1 MPEAN
6 LLPAFPVQRMEK
18 AVFLLTDVQVSVTI
32 AYWRKAL
39 KGRDLFMQK
48 ERSRMLG
55 EMPMKKLVPTVSLPI
70 MASMLIQALYN
81 IVDGY
86 FVAQYSPTA
95 LSAVNLAYPLQMLM
109 VALSV
114 GMGTGINSVI
124 SRRLG
129 ERNGPE
135 ARRAAMNG
143 LFVEGC
149 SWLLFVV
156 IGLFVSRPFMA
167 AFTDDAV
174 LIDQGT
180 TYLTIVCTCSFG
192 LFGSITM
199 ERMLQ
204 ATGNTRASMFTQ
216 MTGAVVNIALDPLFI
231 FAFDMGIAGA
241 AIATVIGQI
250 SSMALGLYLNQRLNV
265 ELRLTRE
272 PFRPDRGIICTI
284 FAVGFPATVAQAISS
299 VLNVAM
305 NALLMDISEAAM
317 NVLGVYFKLQSFI
330 FMPVFGLTNGM
341 VPIVGYNYGAR
352 SRKRVFECVKVSLIW
367 ALTIM
372 FAGMVLFLTVPEFL
386 MGLFDK
392 TEDGAITAIGRVA
405 LPVISS
411 HFLLAAAGI
420 TLSTVFQAVGKG
432 TYSLIMSLCRQL
444 VVLLPAAW
452 LLSKISLNAIWWSFL
467 IAEAVSLTIC
477 LILFVRCDR
486 QLLRPLEEKTKA

>member
-1 MPEAN
+1 
-6 LLPAFPVQRMEK
+6 
-18 AVFLLTDVQVSVTI
+18 
-32 AYWRKAL
+32 
-39 KGRDLFMQK
+39 MQNQ

-55 EMPMKKLVPTVSLPI
+55 EMPMHRLVPTVSVPI
-70 MASMLIQALYN
+70 MISMLVQALYN
-81 IVDGY
+81 IVDSY
-86 FVAQYSPTA
+86 FVAQYAETA

-114 GMGTGINSVI
+114 GMGTGLNSVI

-129 ERNGPE
+129 ERNTKE
-135 ARRAAMNG
+135 ARRSAMNG
-143 LFVEGC
+143 LFLEGC

-156 IGLFVSRPFMA
+156 IGLFVSRPFIA
-167 AFTDDAV
+167 SFTDDAA
-174 LIDQGT
+174 LIQQGT

-192 LFGSITM
+192 LFGAITM
-199 ERMLQ
+199 ERLLQ
-204 ATGNTRASMFTQ
+204 ASGNTKASMLTQ
-216 MTGAVVNIALDPLFI
+216 LTGAVVNIALDPVFI
-231 FAFDMGIAGA
+231 FVLDMGVAGA
-241 AIATVIGQI
+241 AVATVIGQI
-250 SSMALGLYLNQRLNV
+250 ASMLLGFFLNQTRNA
-265 ELRLTRE
+265 ELKLAWDH
-272 PFRPDRGIICTI
+272 FRPDMSIIRSI
-284 FAVGFPATVAQAISS
+284 FVVGLPATVAQAISS

-305 NALLMDISEAAM
+305 NALLMGFSAAAM

-352 SRKRVFECVKVSLIW
+352 SRKRVYECVKVSLVW
-367 ALTIM
+367 AMTIM
-372 FAGMVLFLTVPEFL
+372 FLGMVLFLTVPEFL

-392 TEDGAITAIGRVA
+392 TADGEIVRIGSVA
-405 LPVISS
+405 LRIISS

-432 TYSLIMSLCRQL
+432 GYSLIMSLCRQL

-452 LLSKISLNAIWWSFL
+452 LLSKISLNAVWWSFL

-486 QLLRPLEEKTKA
+486 RLLRPLDTPENQ

>member
-1 MPEAN
+1 
-6 LLPAFPVQRMEK
+6 
-18 AVFLLTDVQVSVTI
+18 
-32 AYWRKAL
+32 
-39 KGRDLFMQK
+39 MQK

-55 EMPMKKLVPTVSLPI
+55 EMPMHRLVPTVAVPI
-70 MASMLIQALYN
+70 MISMLVQALYN
-81 IVDGY
+81 IVDSY
-86 FVAQYSPTA
+86 FVAQYSAVA

-109 VALSV
+109 IALST
-114 GMGTGINSVI
+114 GMGTGLNSVI

-149 SWLLFVV
+149 SWLLFVLV
-156 IGLFVSRPFMA
+156 GLFVSRPFIA
-167 AFTDDAV
+167 SFTDDQE
-174 LIDQGT
+174 LIAQGAS
-180 TYLTIVCTCSFG
+180 YLSIVCIWSFG
-192 LFGSITM
+192 LFGAITM

-204 ATGNTRASMFTQ
+204 ASGNTKASMLTQ
-216 MTGAVVNIALDPLFI
+216 LTGALVNIALDPVFI
-231 FAFDMGIAGA
+231 FVLDIGVAGA

-250 SSMALGLYLNQRLNV
+250 ASFALGFFLNQTRNA
-265 ELRLTRE
+265 ELRLAWDH
-272 PFRPDRGIICTI
+272 FRPDMKIIRSI
-284 FAVGFPATVAQAISS
+284 FVVGFPATVAQAISS

-305 NALLMDISEAAM
+305 NALLMGISEAAM

-352 SRKRVFECVKVSLIW
+352 SRKRVYECVKVSLCW
-367 ALTIM
+367 AMTIM
-372 FAGMVLFLTVPEFL
+372 FLGMVLFLAAPEFL

-392 TEDGAITAIGRVA
+392 TEDGAIVAIGSVA
-405 LPVISS
+405 LRIISN

-432 TYSLIMSLCRQL
+432 SYSLIMSLCRQL
-444 VVLLPAAW
+444 IVLLPAAW
-452 LLSKISLNAIWWSFL
+452 LLSKISVNAIWWAFL
-467 IAEAVSLTIC
+467 IAEAASLTVC

-486 QLLRPLEEKTKA
+486 RLLRPLEETQEA

>member
-1 MPEAN
+1 
-6 LLPAFPVQRMEK
+6 
-18 AVFLLTDVQVSVTI
+18 
-32 AYWRKAL
+32 
-39 KGRDLFMQK
+39 MQK

-55 EMPMKKLVPTVSLPI
+55 EMPMWRLVPTVSVPI
-70 MASMLIQALYN
+70 MISMLVQALYN
-81 IVDGY
+81 IVDSY
-86 FVAQYSPTA
+86 FVAQYSETA

-109 VALSV
+109 IALST

-143 LFVEGC
+143 LFVEMC

-156 IGLFVSRPFMA
+156 VGLFVSRPFIA
-167 AFTDDAV
+167 SFTEDAE
-174 LIDQGT
+174 LIRQGT
-180 TYLTIVCTCSFG
+180 EYLTIVCCCSFG
-192 LFGSITM
+192 LFGAITM

-204 ATGNTRASMFTQ
+204 ASGNTRDSMITQ
-216 MTGAVVNIALDPLFI
+216 LVGALVNIALDPVFI
-231 FAFDMGIAGA
+231 FVLDLGVAGA
-241 AIATVIGQI
+241 AIATVIGQVV
-250 SSMALGLYLNQRLNV
+250 SMTLGFVLNQLRNA
-265 ELRLTRE
+265 ELRLKWE
-272 PFRPDRGIICTI
+272 HFRPDRHIIRSI
-284 FAVGFPATVAQAISS
+284 FVVGFPATVAQAISS

-305 NALLMDISEAAM
+305 NALLMSISVAAM

-352 SRKRVFECVKVSLIW
+352 SRKRVYACVKVALVW
-367 ALTIM
+367 AMTIM
-372 FAGMVLFLTVPEFL
+372 FAGMVLFLAAPEFL

-392 TEDGAITAIGRVA
+392 SADGEMVQIGSVA
-405 LPVISS
+405 LRIISS

-452 LLSKISLNAIWWSFL
+452 LLSKISLNAVWWAFL
-467 IAEAVSLTIC
+467 IAEAVSLTVC

-486 QLLRPLEEKTKA
+486 MLLRPLEEPDNA

>member
-1 MPEAN
+1 
-6 LLPAFPVQRMEK
+6 
-18 AVFLLTDVQVSVTI
+18 
-32 AYWRKAL
+32 
-39 KGRDLFMQK
+39 MQQ

-55 EMPMKKLVPTVSLPI
+55 EMPMRRLVPTVSVPI
-70 MASMLIQALYN
+70 MISMLVQALYN
-81 IVDGY
+81 IVDSY
-86 FVAQYSPTA
+86 FVAQYAPDA
-95 LSAVNLAYPLQMLM
+95 FSAVNLAYPLQMLM

-129 ERNGPE
+129 ERNATE

-143 LFVEGC
+143 LFVESC
-149 SWLLFVV
+149 SWLLFVL
-156 IGLFVSRPFMA
+156 IGLFLVRPFIGL
-167 AFTDDAV
+167 FTDDQA
-174 LIDQGT
+174 LISQGG

-192 LFGSITM
+192 LFGAITM

-204 ATGNTRASMFTQ
+204 ASGNTKDSMLTQ
-216 MTGAVVNIALDPLFI
+216 LVGALVNIVLDPVFI
-231 FAFDMGIAGA
+231 FVLNLGVAGA

-250 SSMALGLYLNQRLNV
+250 SSLALGFVLNQTRNP
-265 ELRLTRE
+265 ELRLQWSR
-272 PFRPDRGIICTI
+272 FRPDGQIIRSI
-284 FAVGFPATVAQAISS
+284 FIVGFPATVAQAISS

-305 NALLMDISEAAM
+305 NALLMSISVAAM
-317 NVLGVYFKLQSFI
+317 DVLGVYFKLQSFI

-352 SRKRVFECVKVSLIW
+352 NRRRVYECVRVSLVW
-367 ALTIM
+367 ATTIM
-372 FAGMVLFLTVPEFL
+372 FLGMVLFLTAPEFL

-392 TEDGAITAIGRVA
+392 TEDGSIVAIGATA
-405 LPVISS
+405 LRIISS

-452 LLSKISLNAIWWSFL
+452 LLSKISVDAIWWSFL
-467 IAEAVSLTIC
+467 IAEAASLTVC
-477 LILFVRCDR
+477 LILFARCDR
-486 QLLRPLEEKTKA
+486 TLLRPLDGTAD